1 MCVCVCASLSASVS
15 CSLKCRVHR
24 TYKSVSDSME
34 LELQVIVSY
43 LIYQGLNLVL
53 LQGQWACS
61 TTERFLQSPSCFLIW
76 RRTVFLISR
85 CCDESNEIQWMW
97 KTRNYYTFW
106 HFSSFHIL
114 SYDLCYWNIYC
125 FSENNCIILSL
136 EFGFDYE
143 TTCAFLPPS
152 EQWKF
157 RIKKRGCA
165 MIQMTEEDQNSFKM
179 IFV

>member
-1 MCVCVCASLSASVS
+1 MSLMRYSGCGKQETIIHFDIFRQFIFSV
-15 CSLKCRVHR
+15 
-24 TYKSVSDSME
+24 MIF
-34 LELQVIVSY
+34 VIE
-43 LIYQGLNLVL
+43 IY
-53 LQGQWACS
+53 
-61 TTERFLQSPSCFLIW
+61 I
-76 RRTVFLISR
+76 VFL
-85 CCDESNEIQWMW
+85 
-97 KTRNYYTFW
+97 K
-106 HFSSFHIL
+106 
-114 SYDLCYWNIYC
+114 NI
-125 FSENNCIILSL
+125 CIILSL